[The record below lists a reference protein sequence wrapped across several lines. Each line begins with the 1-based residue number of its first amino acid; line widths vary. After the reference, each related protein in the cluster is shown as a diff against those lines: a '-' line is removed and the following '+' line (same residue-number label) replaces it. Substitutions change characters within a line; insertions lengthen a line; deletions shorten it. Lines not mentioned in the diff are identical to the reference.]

1 MLDVFAPPARLA
13 VVRAGVTAAD
23 FGQPRLNDPFL
34 LLALA
39 EGAPLAHP
47 VELGVTAASVRA
59 AIEARAPRRRDRELL
74 AALGIDLDEV
84 RRRAFPATRPD
95 DPARWR
101 LRRSP
106 VRPLRVTL
114 SGPAAEIVLDEGG
127 RKVIEVARWAS
138 RRGHRTL
145 IERED
150 LLWGVLADG
159 SSESVRILCHDG
171 ADLGRIWT
179 GLRRW
184 HLSGRGTINR
194 LSSPAAGSVTTVR
207 RHAGMDQRSFRR
219 RQDRDRFRAPAA
231 AAR

>member
-13 VVRAGVTAAD
+13 VVRAGMTAAD
-23 FGQPRLNDPFL
+23 CGQPRLSDGFL

-39 EGAPLAHP
+39 EGEPLARP
-47 VELGVTAASVRA
+47 VELGVTAASIRA

-74 AALGIDLDEV
+74 VTFGIDLDEV
-84 RRRAFPATRPD
+84 RRRAVAGALPG

-106 VRPLRVTL
+106 LRPLRVTL
-114 SGPAAEIVLDEGG
+114 SGPATEIVLDEGG

-138 RRGHRTL
+138 RRGHRTTV
-145 IERED
+145 ERED

-159 SSESVRILCHDG
+159 SSESVRILLRGG

-184 HLSGRGTINR
+184 HRGAAMTSPCTTI
-194 LSSPAAGSVTTVR
+194 
-207 RHAGMDQRSFRR
+207 
-219 RQDRDRFRAPAA
+219 RFD
-231 AAR
+231 